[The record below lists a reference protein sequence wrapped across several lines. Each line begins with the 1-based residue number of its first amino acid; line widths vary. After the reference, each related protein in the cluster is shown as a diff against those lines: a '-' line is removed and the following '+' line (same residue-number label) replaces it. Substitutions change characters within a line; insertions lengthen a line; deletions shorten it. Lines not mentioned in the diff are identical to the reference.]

1 MAVMRIKLIQD
12 GIVDS
17 ADAVQRIDFT
27 GLRAGRDW
35 SVSVNF
41 GDGDF
46 TVAKVD
52 WSGAA
57 SYEVR
62 TSCIGCD
69 TKIIYAVLHRN
80 IVPVVL
86 VRLLQL
92 FVSERLHYRNRHQ
105 PIVIV
110 TPINH

>member
-1 MAVMRIKLIQD
+1 MIMRIKLIQD

-17 ADAVQRIDFT
+17 ADAIQRIDFT

-35 SVSVNF
+35 SVSIDF

-46 TVAKVD
+46 TAAKVD
-52 WSGAA
+52 WSGAPA
-57 SYEVR
+57 YEVR

-69 TKIIYAVLHRN
+69 NEIEHPVSHRH

-86 VRLLQL
+86 IRLLRL
-92 FVSERLHYRNRHQ
+92 FVSGRLHWKHRHQ